1 MYGRIYFPD
10 DRQNQGDELMA
21 EIHTGEE
28 VKLLAKKYGEVLR
41 QKYDLHSLYLYCSYV
56 SGNYTSDSDIDI
68 AVIAADFSGDI
79 FEDTLN
85 LMRYRR
91 LVDNRIEPHPFIPSE
106 FNFTNPNAR
115 EIMAKGIR
123 II

>member
-1 MYGRIYFPD
+1 MVEIYV
-10 DRQNQGDELMA
+10 
-21 EIHTGEE
+21 GEE
-28 VKLLAKKYGEVLR
+28 VKLLAKKYAEILR
-41 QKYDLHSLYLYCSYV
+41 QQYDLHSLYLYGSYV

-106 FNFTNPNAR
+106 FNFNNPNAR